1 MTTPDQVTSTSQP
14 NSGSSPAPT
23 LLMGALLGLALAG
36 GIYFGPGLLAGLG
49 STDPKVVVI
58 DAVRIVEAASKQAMD
73 MQVTTPE
80 AAVKMGEEVAS
91 KLNTEMT
98 AYASKGAI
106 VIVKQAV
113 LAAPAATD
121 VTEEI
126 AARIGVDVSRV
137 PGR

>member
-1 MTTPDQVTSTSQP
+1 MTTPDQVPSSSQP
-14 NSGSSPAPT
+14 NSGSGPAPT

-36 GIYFGPGLLAGLG
+36 GIYFGPSLLAGLG
-49 STDPKVVVI
+49 STAPKVVVI

-91 KLNTEMT
+91 KLNAEMT